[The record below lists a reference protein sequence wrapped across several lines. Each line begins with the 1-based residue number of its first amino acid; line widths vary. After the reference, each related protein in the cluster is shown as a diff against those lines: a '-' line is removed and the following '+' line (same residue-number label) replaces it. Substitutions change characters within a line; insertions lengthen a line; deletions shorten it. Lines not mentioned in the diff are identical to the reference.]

1 MGSASFSMIN
11 FSVLRSAQVR
21 LAFAFTIAIAS
32 LSAILFGY
40 IYEETARLEISS
52 RRKYLESE
60 ASQAVL
66 LPAPQLLEMV
76 RNRIATDLR
85 RNSFEELIDADG
97 KAVVG
102 NLPSPPSNLPID
114 GLAHRMTIA
123 IPDSPL
129 GRVDVLLVARRRG
142 DGATLILGRDLDSV
156 VALQE
161 VMGRVLLHGVVPALL
176 LALTTGLFL
185 AFKALDRIKRLHLT
199 IGRIMSGDL
208 HERLPIVGSADD
220 LDRLAARIN
229 EMLDEIFDLIEDI
242 KGVGDSIAHDLR
254 TPLSLMRMR
263 LERSMLET
271 ELSASR
277 GIVAQALDDL
287 DHMHGTINSLL
298 RIAEIEHN
306 RRVDFIKPT
315 DLSEIVREVHDLFEP
330 LADEKRIALSLA
342 LDGPTI
348 IEADNDMLAEAVANI
363 VDNAVKYTPEGGQ
376 VRITVTHR
384 EGVPLL
390 QVHDSGPGIP
400 ASERSN
406 VTQRYYRAGRTTK
419 ARGNGLGLSLV
430 AAIVKLHGFQLNI
443 ADVPQ
448 GACVEIIATPKESM
462 K

>member
-1 MGSASFSMIN
+1 MGSASFFMIN
-11 FSVLRSAQVR
+11 LSILRSAQVR
-21 LAFAFTIAIAS
+21 LAFAFTIAIAV
-32 LSAILFGY
+32 LSGILFGY
-40 IYEETARLEISS
+40 IYEETAMLEISS

-60 ASQAVL
+60 ARQAVL

-76 RNRIATDLR
+76 HNRIATDLR

-97 KAVVG
+97 KPVVG
-102 NLPSPPSNLPID
+102 NLPLPPTDLPID
-114 GLAHRMTIA
+114 GLARRMTIA
-123 IPDSPL
+123 IPDNPL
-129 GRVDVLLVARRRG
+129 GREDVLLVARQRE
-142 DGATLILGRDLDSV
+142 DGAILILGRDLDSV

-161 VMGRVLLHGVVPALL
+161 VMRHVLLHGIVPTLL
-176 LALTTGLFL
+176 LALATGLFL
-185 AFKALDRIKRLHLT
+185 AFKALERIKRLHLT

-208 HERLPIVGSADD
+208 HERLPIIGSADD

-263 LERSMLET
+263 LERSMLE
-271 ELSASR
+271 LDPAAAR

-298 RIAEIEHN
+298 RIAEIENN
-306 RRVDFIKPT
+306 RRIGFIKPT
-315 DLSEIVREVHDLFEP
+315 DLSEIAREVHDLFEP
-330 LADEKRIALSLA
+330 LADEKQISLSLA
-342 LDGPTI
+342 LDGPTL
-348 IEADNDMLAEAVANI
+348 IEADCDMLAEAVANI
-363 VDNAVKYTPEGGQ
+363 VDNAVKYTPEGGK
-376 VRITVTHR
+376 VLIAVTQR

-390 QVHDSGPGIP
+390 RVHDSGHGIP
-400 ASERSN
+400 ASERSK
-406 VTQRYYRAGRTTK
+406 VTQRYYRAGRTAK

-443 ADVPQ
+443 ADVPE
-448 GACVEIIATPKESM
+448 GACVEIIATPREST